1 MSNTFNVVVC
11 ATEGLSC
18 PTKHRTPVSFISNYV
33 HTAHSG
39 LASLEYIP
47 PFVYNT
53 IRDQEGSNAS

>member
-18 PTKHRTPVSFISNYV
+18 PISFISNYV

-39 LASLEYIP
+39 LASFEYIP